1 MKNILLCK
9 CVAIVLLSLNV
20 AMAQT
25 VTLLPYRKI
34 DKWGFCDSAAQIVI
48 PPTYDEVDFFGKFNE
63 DFPSLA
69 LVVAQHKRGLINK
82 KGAVIIAAVYDD
94 LEPIPIMGFQN
105 KFVKMKMDGKW
116 GLLSYD
122 GKTIAKAEF
131 TFLDVD
137 RRALF
142 HSTPF
147 VLRFVAAINEQYY
160 VLDLAGTKRKISKSE
175 FEKITQLNLMSAE
188 DPNNYYFE
196 SNDNPQTYAVAD
208 TLKKYGITIDEY
220 RMPHSSFYKIRKDGK
235 VGAYN
240 KAAFFLPP
248 LYDDVLEVH
257 FDSQKFLVRLNGEIG
272 MVALNGTVLLPYQH
286 CDNAQFNDDA
296 SVVVLSKNDLKGLYV
311 LRTQTLIQP
320 KYLSIKESVVVPG
333 WRIVYPVYF
342 NYRWGYI
349 SDTGIPY
356 FED

>member
-1 MKNILLCK
+1 MKSILFYK
-9 CVAIVLLSLNV
+9 CVAILLLSLNV
-20 AMAQT
+20 AVAQK
-25 VTLLPYRKI
+25 VTLIPYRKI
-34 DKWGFCDSAAQIVI
+34 DKWGFCDSTAQIVI
-48 PPTYDEVDFFGKFNE
+48 PPTYDDVDFFGKFNE

-82 KGAVIIAAVYDD
+82 KGAVIIAAIYDD
-94 LEPIPIMGFQN
+94 LEPIPLMGFQN

-131 TFLDVD
+131 TLLDVD
-137 RRALF
+137 RRALY

-160 VLDLAGTKRKISKSE
+160 VLDLAGAKTKISKSE
-175 FEKITQLNLMSAE
+175 FEKITQLNQMAGE
-188 DPNNYYFE
+188 DQGNYDFE

-240 KAAFFLPP
+240 KAAFFLSP
-248 LYDDVLEVH
+248 LYDDVLDVH

-296 SVVVLSKNDLKGLYV
+296 SAVVLSKNDLKGLYV

-320 KYLSIKESVVVPG
+320 KFLSIKESVVVPG